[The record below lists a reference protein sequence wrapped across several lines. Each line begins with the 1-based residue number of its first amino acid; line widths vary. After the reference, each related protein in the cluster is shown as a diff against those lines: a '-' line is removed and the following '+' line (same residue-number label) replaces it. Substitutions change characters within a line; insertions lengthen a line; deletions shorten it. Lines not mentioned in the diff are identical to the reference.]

1 VRAPT
6 DGLRPDGPATS
17 DGPGRGRRPLAISF
31 ADPRYPALLAKI
43 HQPPATLDVLGDPAL
58 LSAPAVAV
66 VGSRRPSREG
76 LLFAERLAAD
86 LAARG
91 LVVVSGL
98 AFGIDTAA
106 HRGALATGRTVA
118 VLASGVDVP
127 PVANQALYR
136 RIAGDGA
143 IVSEFERG
151 VPARKHHFLQ
161 RNRIISGLALGT
173 VVVEAAERSGALIT
187 ARHAREQDREVF
199 AVPASPLRETSV
211 GVNALLK
218 DGAAL
223 VRDWRD
229 VVHELAPHLD
239 ALPQLTES
247 TATRIRAGGLAAVG
261 LLAHLGAAP
270 VHVDELQ
277 AAAGRDPAATLA
289 ELSQLEISG
298 LVRQLP
304 GKYFVLAAPSGAG
317 RGAL

>member
-1 VRAPT
+1 MRL
-6 DGLRPDGPATS
+6 GLSLVVAAGAV
-17 DGPGRGRRPLAISF
+17 AM
-31 ADPRYPALLAKI
+31 
-43 HQPPATLDVLGDPAL
+43 

-66 VGSRRPSREG
+66 VGSRRPSRDG
-76 LLFAERLAAD
+76 LLFAERLGAD

-136 RIAGDGA
+136 RIAGAGA

-229 VVHELAPHLD
+229 VFQPGPV
-239 ALPQLTES
+239 
-247 TATRIRAGGLAAVG
+247 
-261 LLAHLGAAP
+261 AAP
-270 VHVDELQ
+270 VAVRYAWDNDPVCNLYNT
-277 AAAGRDPAATLA
+277 AG
-289 ELSQLEISG
+289 
-298 LVRQLP
+298 LP
-304 GKYFVLAAPSGAG
+304 VTPFRTDDWKGVTADA
-317 RGAL
+317 R

>member
-1 VRAPT
+1 VS
-6 DGLRPDGPATS
+6 GFRPGGP
-17 DGPGRGRRPLAISF
+17 RPRTIAR
-31 ADPRYPALLAKI
+31 ADPRYPELLANI
-43 HQPPATLDVLGDPAL
+43 HQPPAALDVLGDPDL
-58 LSAPAVAV
+58 LHAPAVAV
-66 VGSRRPSREG
+66 VGSRKPSRDG
-76 LLFAERLAAD
+76 LLFAERLGAD

-98 AFGIDTAA
+98 AFGIDSAA

-127 PVANQALYR
+127 PGANGALYR
-136 RIAGDGA
+136 RIVEDGA
-143 IVSEFERG
+143 VVSEFERG
-151 VPARKHHFLQ
+151 LPARKHHFLR

-199 AVPASPLRETSV
+199 AVPASPLRETSA

-229 VVHELAPHLD
+229 VVHELAPYLD
-239 ALPQLTES
+239 SVPSLAGDGVR
-247 TATRIRAGGLAAVG
+247 RIPARAVASGGL
-261 LLAHLGAAP
+261 LEHLGAAP
-270 VHVDELQ
+270 VHVDDLQ
-277 AAAGRDPAATLA
+277 AAAGRDVAATLA
-289 ELSQLEISG
+289 ELSRLEISG

-304 GKYFVLAAPSGAG
+304 GKYFVLSAALGDGPGAV
-317 RGAL
+317 